1 MWGIQVVKFFS
12 STTQRRLSSS
22 WTFFIFNEA
31 QQKRGKVDY
40 IDTTTCQ
47 FFTMIIISSGK
58 KTKKT
63 ARPIWWF
70 RIYNNDDDYTPQSL
84 CGKVLHGECFTP
96 LQTIVQKQPKWRLQ
110 ILLQREKKTKK
121 KLLCVQKERKVT
133 PNKSLYFHYIY
144 IYTSA
149 VGYVKMVFRF
159 FLSLWL
165 VMFQCSSASGA
176 VLERVRVLTQQVVAE
191 SVVGNRTSTGS
202 HVRSLSSVLCLLNST
217 FFFFRLIIQLNQLYI
232 VKINLNFNCFVF

>member
-1 MWGIQVVKFFS
+1 MGGIQVVKFFS

-58 KTKKT
+58 KKKKQRGQFDDFVYIIMMMT
-63 ARPIWWF
+63 IHRNHCVEKSF
-70 RIYNNDDDYTPQSL
+70 MVSVSHLCRRLYKNNQNGV
-84 CGKVLHGECFTP
+84 CRFFCKE
-96 LQTIVQKQPKWRLQ
+96 K
-110 ILLQREKKTKK
+110 KKTKK

-217 FFFFRLIIQLNQLYI
+217 FFFFFVWLYSW
-232 VKINLNFNCFVF
+232 INFI

>member
-1 MWGIQVVKFFS
+1 MTIHRNHCVEKSLVS
-12 STTQRRLSSS
+12 VSHLCRRLYKNNQNGVCR
-22 WTFFIFNEA
+22 FFCKE
-31 QQKRGKVDY
+31 K
-40 IDTTTCQ
+40 
-47 FFTMIIISSGK
+47 
-58 KTKKT
+58 
-63 ARPIWWF
+63 
-70 RIYNNDDDYTPQSL
+70 
-84 CGKVLHGECFTP
+84 
-96 LQTIVQKQPKWRLQ
+96 
-110 ILLQREKKTKK
+110 KKTKK

-144 IYTSA
+144 IYECCWLREDG
-149 VGYVKMVFRF
+149 VPLF

-217 FFFFRLIIQLNQLYI
+217 FFFFFRLIIQLNQLYI